1 MEDKMVYETSR
12 LLAYQTYQHW
22 VSKELFSFGW
32 FLEIIVLTIVYIIW
46 LKLVDKSNLRNLL
59 LLGALASVGF
69 IIADLVLFNN
79 LGLIEFKIGI
89 FPMIAQIF
97 IVTITIVPILFMLVQ
112 QYTSS
117 WKGYLLWAS
126 IGAAIISFG
135 LGPIY
140 TTVGII
146 QLHNWNFFYQ
156 FLLML
161 TGGILSR
168 AALLWVIGIEQSHPT
183 SK

>member
-1 MEDKMVYETSR
+1 MQYETSR

-32 FLEIIVLTIVYIIW
+32 FFIIIVLAIVYIIW
-46 LKLVDKSNLRNLL
+46 FKLVDKSNLRNLL
-59 LLGALASVGF
+59 LLGSLASVGF
-69 IIADLVLFNN
+69 IIGDLVLFNS
-79 LGLIEFKIGI
+79 LGRIEFKIRI
-89 FPMIAQIF
+89 FPLMAPIF
-97 IVTITIVPILFMLVQ
+97 IVTVTIVPILIMMVH

-126 IGAAIISFG
+126 IGTAVIAFG

-140 TTVGII
+140 ILVGII
-146 QLHNWNFFYQ
+146 QLHNWNMFYQ
-156 FLLML
+156 FLFML

-168 AALLWVIGIEQSHPT
+168 AALLWVIGIEQSHPA

>member
-1 MEDKMVYETSR
+1 MVYETSR
-12 LLAYQTYQHW
+12 LLAYQIYQHW
-22 VSKELFSFGW
+22 VSKELFCFGW

-46 LKLVDKSNLRNLL
+46 FKLVDKSKFKKSIASRVSNLF
-59 LLGALASVGF
+59 GF
-69 IIADLVLFNN
+69 IIADLVLFNG
-79 LGLIEFKIGI
+79 LGLVEFKIGI
-89 FPMIAQIF
+89 FPMMAPIF
-97 IVTITIVPILFMLVQ
+97 IVTVTIVPILFMLVQ
-112 QYTSS
+112 QYTFS

-126 IGAAIISFG
+126 IGAAVISFG

-140 TTVGII
+140 TLVGII
-146 QLHNWNFFYQ
+146 QLHNWNYFYQ

>member
-1 MEDKMVYETSR
+1 MVYETSR
-12 LLAYQTYQHW
+12 LLANQSYQHW

-32 FLEIIVLTIVYIIW
+32 FLEIIVLVIVYIIW
-46 LKLVDKSNLRNLL
+46 LYLLDKSNVRNLL
-59 LLGALASVGF
+59 LLGSLASVGF
-69 IIADLVLFNN
+69 IIADLVLFNS
-79 LGLIEFKIGI
+79 LGLVEFKIS
-89 FPMIAQIF
+89 FVPMMSHIF

-112 QYTSS
+112 QYTFS
-117 WKGYLLWAS
+117 WKGYLLWSS
-126 IGAAIISFG
+126 IGAAFLAFG
-135 LGPIY
+135 LMPIY
-140 TTVGII
+140 TLVGII
-146 QLHNWNFFYQ
+146 QLHNWNYFYQ